1 MILYLSCVKD
11 VWDLEFHCILLLFYS
26 KIYDILKAFKTNL
39 KILYLL
45 CSIDYLTVYL
55 VLDFNF

>member
-1 MILYLSCVKD
+1 MEHIVTFRK
-11 VWDLEFHCILLLFYS
+11 FRFYHPHTPS
-26 KIYDILKAFKTNL
+26 AIEITKKYQGTFKTNL

-45 CSIDYLTVYL
+45 CSIDSLTVKL